1 MRIVRHPSAIPDSA
15 RGAAVTVGNFDG
27 VHRGHEAVI
36 GVAAKAARDLGA
48 PLAVVTF
55 EPHPRRF
62 FRPEEPPFQLT
73 PLRSKARA
81 VRNPRRRYPA
91 GAAVR
96 RRDGARGPR
105 DVHRRR
111 PSCKVSRRG
120 ISLSATTSCS
130 ATTGKGNV
138 ETLARWAK
146 GAGVGFEVVEPVTG
160 WGETVYSSTNIRACL
175 RDGKPGAAATQLG
188 RCWEIEGRVR
198 QGDKRGRLLGFPTP
212 ISPSPTRYV
221 RRLGSTPCGPESS
234 GTVRRSGTRAAPI
247 SASARPSAGTVV
259 GLETHVFDFDRDI
272 YGRLLRVALVE
283 YIRPERKFD
292 GLDRLRD
299 QIARDSQAARELL
312 ASIEIRRSRA
322 PQ

>member
-1 MRIVRHPSAIPDSA
+1 MRLVRHPSAIPDSA

-36 GVAAKAARDLGA
+36 GVAAKAGRDLGA
-48 PLAVVTF
+48 QLAVVTF

-73 PLRSKARA
+73 PLRSKARRFESLGVDTLLA
-81 VRNPRRRYPA
+81 LRFD
-91 GAAVR
+91 AAM
-96 RRDGARGPR
+96 ARVAPEAFIDEVLVEGLAAR
-105 DVHRRR
+105 HLAIGYDFVFGHD
-111 PSCKVSRRG
+111 RRG
-120 ISLSATTSCS
+120 
-130 ATTGKGNV
+130 NV
-138 ETLARWAK
+138 QTLERWAL
-146 GAGVGFEVVEPVTG
+146 GAGVGFEIVEPVSG
-160 WGETVYSSTNIRACL
+160 WGETVFSSTNIRACL
-175 RDGKPGAAATQLG
+175 RDGKPGAAAIQLG

-198 QGDKRGRLLGFPTP
+198 EGDRRGRLLGFPTANL
-212 ISPSPTRYV
+212 S
-221 RRLGSTPCGPESS
+221 LAD
-234 GTVRRSGTRAAPI
+234 TVRPALGVYAVWAGIEEDGETVW
-247 SASARPSAGTVV
+247 RPGCANLGIRPTIGGTVV
-259 GLETHVFDFDRDI
+259 GLETHVFDFEGDI

-312 ASIEIRRSRA
+312 ASIESGDPRA

>member
-73 PLRSKARA
+73 PLRSKARRFETLGVDTLLA
-81 VRNPRRRYPA
+81 LRFD
-91 GAAVR
+91 AAM
-96 RRDGARGPR
+96 ARVAPGTFID
-105 DVHRRR
+105 DVLVQGLAARHLAIGYDFVFGHNRQ
-111 PSCKVSRRG
+111 
-120 ISLSATTSCS
+120 
-130 ATTGKGNV
+130 GNV

-198 QGDKRGRLLGFPTP
+198 QGDKRGRLLGFPTAN
-212 ISPSPTRYV
+212 
-221 RRLGSTPCGPESS
+221 LALAD
-234 GTVRRSGTRAAPI
+234 TVRPALGVYAVWAGIERDGETEWHPGCANLGI
-247 SASARPSAGTVV
+247 RPTVGGTVV

-312 ASIEIRRSRA
+312 ASIESGDPRA

>member
-1 MRIVRHPSAIPDSA
+1 MRIVRHPSAIPDDA
-15 RGAAVTVGNFDG
+15 RGAAVTIGNFDG

-36 GVAAKAARDLGA
+36 GVAAEAARGLGA

-73 PLRSKARA
+73 PLRSKARRFESLGVDTLLA
-81 VRNPRRRYPA
+81 LRFD
-91 GAAVR
+91 AAM
-96 RRDGARGPR
+96 ARVAPETFIDQVLAQGLAAR
-105 DVHRRR
+105 HLTIGYDFVFGHNRQ
-111 PSCKVSRRG
+111 
-120 ISLSATTSCS
+120 
-130 ATTGKGNV
+130 GNV
-138 ETLARWAK
+138 ETLARWAN
-146 GAGVGFEVVEPVTG
+146 GAGVGFEVVEPVAG

-175 RDGKPGAAATQLG
+175 RDGKPGAAAAQLG

-198 QGDKRGRLLGFPTP
+198 EGDKRGRLLGFPTANLALAE
-212 ISPSPTRYV
+212 TV
-221 RRLGSTPCGPESS
+221 RPALGVYAVWAGVEQDG
-234 GTVRRSGTRAAPI
+234 GTVWHPGCANLGI
-247 SASARPSAGTVV
+247 RPTVGGTVV
-259 GLETHVFDFDRDI
+259 GLETHIFDFDRDI

-299 QIARDSQAARELL
+299 QIGKDSHAARELL
-312 ASIEIRRSRA
+312 ASIESGDLRA

>member
-1 MRIVRHPSAIPDSA
+1 MRIVRHPSAIPDDA
-15 RGAAVTVGNFDG
+15 RGAAVTIGNFDG

-36 GVAAKAARDLGA
+36 GVAAEAARGLGA

-73 PLRSKARA
+73 PLRSKARRFESLGVDTLLA
-81 VRNPRRRYPA
+81 LRFD
-91 GAAVR
+91 AAM
-96 RRDGARGPR
+96 ARVAPETFIDEVLAQGLAAR
-105 DVHRRR
+105 HLTIGYDFVFGHNRQ
-111 PSCKVSRRG
+111 
-120 ISLSATTSCS
+120 
-130 ATTGKGNV
+130 GNV
-138 ETLARWAK
+138 ETLARWAN
-146 GAGVGFEVVEPVTG
+146 GAGVGFEVVEPVAG

-175 RDGKPGAAATQLG
+175 RDGKPGAAAAQLG

-198 QGDKRGRLLGFPTP
+198 EGDKRGRLLGFPTANLALAE
-212 ISPSPTRYV
+212 TV
-221 RRLGSTPCGPESS
+221 RPALGVYAVWAGVEQDG
-234 GTVRRSGTRAAPI
+234 GTVWHPGCANLGI
-247 SASARPSAGTVV
+247 RPTVGGTVV
-259 GLETHVFDFDRDI
+259 GLETHIFDFDRDI

-299 QIARDSQAARELL
+299 QIGRDSHAARELL
-312 ASIEIRRSRA
+312 ASIESGDPRA

>member
-1 MRIVRHPSAIPDSA
+1 MRIVRHPSAIPDDA
-15 RGAAVTVGNFDG
+15 RGAAVTIGNFDG

-36 GVAAKAARDLGA
+36 GAAAEAARGLGA

-73 PLRSKARA
+73 PLRSKARRFESLGVDTLLA
-81 VRNPRRRYPA
+81 LRFD
-91 GAAVR
+91 AAM
-96 RRDGARGPR
+96 ARVAPETFIDEVLAQGLAAR
-105 DVHRRR
+105 HLTIGYDFVFGHNRQ
-111 PSCKVSRRG
+111 
-120 ISLSATTSCS
+120 
-130 ATTGKGNV
+130 GNV
-138 ETLARWAK
+138 ETLARWAN
-146 GAGVGFEVVEPVTG
+146 GAGVGFEVVEPVAG

-175 RDGKPGAAATQLG
+175 RDGKPGAAAAQLG

-198 QGDKRGRLLGFPTP
+198 EGDKRGRLLGFPTANLALAE
-212 ISPSPTRYV
+212 TV
-221 RRLGSTPCGPESS
+221 RPALGVYAVWAGVEQDG
-234 GTVRRSGTRAAPI
+234 GTVWHPGCANLGI
-247 SASARPSAGTVV
+247 RPTVGGTVV
-259 GLETHVFDFDRDI
+259 GLETHIFDFDRNI

-299 QIARDSQAARELL
+299 QIGRDSHAARELL
-312 ASIEIRRSRA
+312 ASIESGDPRA

>member
-1 MRIVRHPSAIPDSA
+1 MRIVRHPSAIPDDA
-15 RGAAVTVGNFDG
+15 RGAAVTIGNFDG

-36 GVAAKAARDLGA
+36 GAAAEAARGLGA

-73 PLRSKARA
+73 PLRSKARRFESLGVDTLLA
-81 VRNPRRRYPA
+81 LRFD
-91 GAAVR
+91 AAM
-96 RRDGARGPR
+96 ARVAPEAFI
-105 DVHRRR
+105 D
-111 PSCKVSRRG
+111 KVLAQGLAARHLTIGYDFVFGHNRQ
-120 ISLSATTSCS
+120 
-130 ATTGKGNV
+130 GNV
-138 ETLARWAK
+138 ETLARWAN
-146 GAGVGFEVVEPVTG
+146 GAGVGFEVVEPVAG

-175 RDGKPGAAATQLG
+175 RDGKPGAAAAQLG

-198 QGDKRGRLLGFPTP
+198 EGDKRGRLLGFPTANLALAE
-212 ISPSPTRYV
+212 TV
-221 RRLGSTPCGPESS
+221 RPALGVYAVWAGVEQDG
-234 GTVRRSGTRAAPI
+234 GTVWHPGCANLGI
-247 SASARPSAGTVV
+247 RPTVGGTVV
-259 GLETHVFDFDRDI
+259 GLETHIFDFDRDI

-299 QIARDSQAARELL
+299 QIGRDGHAARELL
-312 ASIEIRRSRA
+312 ASIESGDPRA